1 MIPIKELFN
10 TSYGT
15 KFDLNKM
22 ELTSQEDSEGIN
34 FVART
39 ARNLGVSAIVKPYN
53 DVKPHESGLITVAL
67 GGSILSSFIQKRPF
81 YTAQN
86 IMVLTP
92 KKEMSFQE
100 KIFYCQ
106 CIEHN
111 KFRFSAFGREAN
123 RTLKDILIP
132 ENAPIWVNDL
142 KMTDYSN
149 LSLSI
154 LENEFKPT
162 DRQWNYF
169 YYEQIFDLKKGER
182 IVNAAI
188 KSGNTPCIRP
198 IEGNNGVYDY
208 ISLEPNHE
216 GNTITVNYNGSVA
229 EAFYQSKPYFA
240 LDDINVLY
248 PKFNLNPYIAMF
260 LISLIRKEKYRFNY
274 GRKWNIGRM
283 KQSQI
288 KLPITETG
296 EPDWGFMENYIK
308 SLPYSKSL

>member
-1 MIPIKELFN
+1 MVRIDEVFDIKYGEFSTPIQKLVIGETPLI
-10 TSYGT
+10 TSGGQNNGVAGNYEIRPIY
-15 KFDLNKM
+15 KNVI
-22 ELTSQEDSEGIN
+22 S
-34 FVART
+34 VART
-39 ARNLGVSAIVKPYN
+39 GSVGETFYHSYN
-53 DVKPHESGLITVAL
+53 CVIT
-67 GGSILSSFIQKRPF
+67 SDC
-81 YTAQN
+81 
-86 IMVLTP
+86 MVLTP
-92 KKEMSFQE
+92 KVELTIQE
-100 KIFYCQ
+100 IYWYVLLIRKSKNLFSYSRKITPKRLGQ
-106 CIEHN
+106 
-111 KFRFSAFGREAN
+111 
-123 RTLKDILIP
+123 ILIP
-132 ENAPIWVNDL
+132 NHIPEWVFNFKWD
-142 KMTDYSN
+142 TDFEVN
-149 LSLSI
+149 TSLNRTIVS
-154 LENEFKPT
+154 LQSREWHFFVYN
-162 DRQWNYF
+162 
-169 YYEQIFDLKKGER
+169 QIFDLKKGER

-240 LDDINVLY
+240 LDDINILY

-288 KLPITETG
+288 KLPVTETG
-296 EPDWGFMENYIK
+296 EPDWEFMENYIK